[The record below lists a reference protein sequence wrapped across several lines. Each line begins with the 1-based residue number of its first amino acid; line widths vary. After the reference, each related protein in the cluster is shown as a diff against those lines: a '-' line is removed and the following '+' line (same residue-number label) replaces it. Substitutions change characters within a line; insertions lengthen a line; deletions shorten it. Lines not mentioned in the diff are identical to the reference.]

1 MLGTSRGPQKVPVM
15 VDFLVQKKI
24 DVLFTI
30 GGDGTQKGALEIE
43 SEIARRGLKIGTLGS
58 SFNLRLEHLDDVQ
71 ILKF

>member
-43 SEIARRGLKIGTLGS
+43 SEIARRGLKIGTFGS
-58 SFNLRLEHLDDVQ
+58 FQSPFGT
-71 ILKF
+71 LKRRSNIKF